1 MARLLLRDDQWR
13 RIEPL
18 LHGKASDRGV
28 TAKDNRLFVEAIL
41 WIARTGAPWR
51 DLPDAFGRWHTAY
64 MRYNRWCKKGVWQ
77 QIFDTLADDP
87 DLEQLMIDGSIVR
100 VHQPGSG
107 KKTAQ
112 NTEAMGKSRG
122 GLSTKIHAAVDAL
135 GNPVRLVLTPGQA
148 SEYGAAPALLD
159 GFSPQAVLGDKGYD
173 STALRDIIQAVG
185 AEPVIPPKKNRLAHI
200 EVDWHCYKD
209 RNLVE
214 RFFQK
219 IKQFR
224 RLSTRYE
231 RLARNY
237 QSLLCLVSAVIWLA

>member
-100 VHQPGSG
+100 VHQ
-107 KKTAQ
+107 Q
-112 NTEAMGKSRG
+112 
-122 GLSTKIHAAVDAL
+122 
-135 GNPVRLVLTPGQA
+135 
-148 SEYGAAPALLD
+148 GAAKKPLRTRKPWASLE
-159 GFSPQAVLGDKGYD
+159 GD
-173 STALRDIIQAVG
+173 
-185 AEPVIPPKKNRLAHI
+185 
-200 EVDWHCYKD
+200 
-209 RNLVE
+209 
-214 RFFQK
+214 
-219 IKQFR
+219 
-224 RLSTRYE
+224 
-231 RLARNY
+231 
-237 QSLLCLVSAVIWLA
+237 